1 MRLFGNAITV
11 CSAPVADRDDKSVHP
26 YEPFRNIL
34 SVNLISECSILF
46 EFTHK
51 LEAQLMELHSNAQR
65 FDFLTLA
72 PILQTLMLLKMRTF
86 KTSFLFNSKMRTIY
100 LSVTRLNFFGLWTV
114 GWKQK
119 SNLRFMFC
127 SPSFWRL
134 NCWLSRVNVML
145 INSLFGLQWLVYI
158 YSHFLYVYTNQA
170 QRYDHWQVKHIT
182 LLSLRHGIC

>member
-26 YEPFRNIL
+26 YENFRNIL
-34 SVNLISECSILF
+34 SANLISECSILF
-46 EFTHK
+46 EFKHK

-72 PILQTLMLLKMRTF
+72 PILETLMLL

-114 GWKQK
+114 G
-119 SNLRFMFC
+119 
-127 SPSFWRL
+127 
-134 NCWLSRVNVML
+134 
-145 INSLFGLQWLVYI
+145 
-158 YSHFLYVYTNQA
+158 
-170 QRYDHWQVKHIT
+170 
-182 LLSLRHGIC
+182 

>member
-26 YEPFRNIL
+26 YKTFRNIL
-34 SVNLISECSILF
+34 SANLISECSILF
-46 EFTHK
+46 EFKHK
-51 LEAQLMELHSNAQR
+51 LEAQLMDLHSNAQR
-65 FDFLTLA
+65 FYFLTLA
-72 PILQTLMLLKMRTF
+72 PILQTLMLL

-127 SPSFWRL
+127 SLSFWRL
-134 NCWLSRVNVML
+134 NCWLNRVNVML
-145 INSLFGLQWLVYI
+145 INFLFGLQWLVYI
-158 YSHFLYVYTNQA
+158 FINIFCVYTPI
-170 QRYDHWQVKHIT
+170 KHNFMT
-182 LLSLRHGIC
+182 TGRCST

>member
-1 MRLFGNAITV
+1 MYFQEFKLPHFIVYLFIVDNFIILPLLNGAFEVSLFGNAITV
-11 CSAPVADRDDKSVHP
+11 CSSPVADRDDKSVHP

-34 SVNLISECSILF
+34 SANLISECSILF

-114 GWKQK
+114 G
-119 SNLRFMFC
+119 
-127 SPSFWRL
+127 
-134 NCWLSRVNVML
+134 
-145 INSLFGLQWLVYI
+145 
-158 YSHFLYVYTNQA
+158 
-170 QRYDHWQVKHIT
+170 
-182 LLSLRHGIC
+182 